1 MSFQWIFDKAESLS
15 INRKQMVATT
25 TARDGSTRA
34 VTRGQMPKR
43 ITVKLPDG
51 LRWNDIKTSIAAA
64 EALDKVTTATVTI
77 GTASTAGFGW
87 YYGQTTVPSSPESY
101 TVRCVE
107 FPEWTLSGRNQVSW
121 SGPFVFVEVFD

>member
-15 INRKQMVATT
+15 INKKQMVATT
-25 TARDGSTRA
+25 TSRDGSVRA
-34 VTRGQMPKR
+34 VTRGAIPKR

-51 LRWNDIKTSIAAA
+51 LRWSDIKSDIAAA
-64 EALDKVTTATVTI
+64 EALDKVTTATVSI
-77 GTASTAGFGW
+77 SAAGMGW
-87 YYGQTTVPSSPESY
+87 YYTGGTVPGSPESY